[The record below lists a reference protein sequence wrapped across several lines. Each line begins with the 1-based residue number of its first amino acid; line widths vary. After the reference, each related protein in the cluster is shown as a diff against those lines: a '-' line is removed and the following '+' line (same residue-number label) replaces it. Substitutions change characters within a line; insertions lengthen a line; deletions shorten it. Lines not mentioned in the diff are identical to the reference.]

1 MATYKSAP
9 TGALFDPSKGVGST
23 FGGDAGLPRSIAS
36 DGRRWILFTH
46 VSVHILALAAN
57 IVSALPRDAARRRAT
72 PRNAASRTQRCTILA
87 SRLQV
92 SAVYFFADF
101 PQTQV
106 AFPCAHAPHPPP
118 RQHPPRLLKLL
129 L

>member
-46 VSVHILALAAN
+46 VSVHILALVAN
-57 IVSALPRDAARRRAT
+57 IVSALPRDAARRLAT
-72 PRNAASRTQRCTILA
+72 PRIAHNAAPFSLLVCRSVRSTSLLIFRKHRSLSLA
-87 SRLQV
+87 RMPRVHHRV
-92 SAVYFFADF
+92 S
-101 PQTQV
+101 TRH
-106 AFPCAHAPHPPP
+106 AF
-118 RQHPPRLLKLL
+118 
-129 L
+129 